1 MGASVEK
8 GGRVV
13 NRDPWEVKQ
22 PLQKTSKSCPG
33 TVDALGEDSKH
44 AFGRWQVMRMKRQA
58 GLACLTAELTVR
70 IQQRGRL
77 VMLLCF
83 FFLTF
88 HLENDFRLKKLQKQY
103 KNSYIPFT

>member
-8 GGRVV
+8 RGR
-13 NRDPWEVKQ
+13 EVKQ

-44 AFGRWQVMRMKRQA
+44 AYGRWQVMRMKRQA
-58 GLACLTAELTVR
+58 GLVCLTAELTVR

-77 VMLLCF
+77 SKQDFF

>member
-44 AFGRWQVMRMKRQA
+44 AFGRWQVMRMKR
-58 GLACLTAELTVR
+58 
-70 IQQRGRL
+70 
-77 VMLLCF
+77 
-83 FFLTF
+83 
-88 HLENDFRLKKLQKQY
+88 
-103 KNSYIPFT
+103 